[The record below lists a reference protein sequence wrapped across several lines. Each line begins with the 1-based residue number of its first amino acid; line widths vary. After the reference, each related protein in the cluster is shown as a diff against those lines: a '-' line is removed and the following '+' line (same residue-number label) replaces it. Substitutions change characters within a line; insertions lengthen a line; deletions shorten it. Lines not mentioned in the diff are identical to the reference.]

1 MLSTATKY
9 PIPQHREQQRAPTQM
24 IPKTTYVEIA
34 VNVPQVTGLFSYH
47 VPEEFAEVVVPG
59 SLVVVPFGKSLV
71 QGVVLRNLDTPGVTE
86 TRAIEAV
93 IDAQPVLTPLQMQL
107 ARWLSQT
114 TLAPLAACFAP
125 MIPPGLGQQSDTL
138 YHLNPGRITYATL
151 QPMQLRLVRLLEER
165 GDLRGR
171 QIDTAMPRQNWRAAA
186 RTLIGRGTIASRPVL
201 QPPSVRPKTVRTVQ
215 LACSPQEALQRI
227 GSVGRAGS
235 AALERRQAILRFL
248 IEEPWPVEVAW
259 VYARSG
265 GNVADLQKLGEDGL
279 VMLGE
284 SEVWRDPL
292 EQMQI
297 TPGKV
302 PELTE
307 AQQQAWDQL
316 RAGLE
321 RMGEN
326 TSKTQL
332 PPYLLHGIT
341 GSGKTE
347 IYMRAVEETLRMGR
361 QAVILVPEIA
371 LTPQTVRRFLARFP
385 GQVGLI
391 HSRLSPGERYDTWRR
406 ARSGDL
412 PVIVGPRSALFTP
425 LPNPGLIVLD
435 ECHDPAY
442 HQDDVQPNYSAVETA
457 ITYSKLA
464 GCALILGS
472 ATPDVSLYYRAQR
485 EGWEVLKLPMRIIA
499 HREVTA
505 ASTTPQAASGT
516 PFGSSAISPTGTARM
531 EGGLPPIQV
540 VDMRQELKA
549 GNRSIFSRALR
560 EALQQVLSANQQAIL
575 FLNRRGTATY
585 VFCRSCGYSM
595 CCPRCDLPLT
605 LHTDQGGLVCHT
617 CNYRRQVPTKC
628 PQCESPHIRQYGSGT
643 EKVEADVRE
652 MFPGARVLRW
662 DAETTRQK
670 GAHDLLLQAF
680 MNHQADVLVG
690 TQMLAKGLDL
700 PLVTLVGVV
709 LADVGL
715 QLPDY
720 NAGERTF
727 QLLTQV
733 AGRAGRSLLG
743 GRVILQT
750 FQPEHYAIRAAA
762 AHDYTGFY
770 KQELEYRRRLRYP
783 PYAHLARLEI
793 RDANPEKAEAAA
805 KGLAQQ
811 IEQWIEA
818 GSHRGTEMI
827 GPVPCFYGKQNT
839 LYRWQIVLRGPD
851 PAAILRG
858 KTIENW
864 RIEVDPVSLL

>member
-1 MLSTATKY
+1 M
-9 PIPQHREQQRAPTQM
+9 
-24 IPKTTYVEIA
+24 PKTTYVEVA

-47 VPEEFAEVVVPG
+47 VPEDFVEVVAPG
-59 SLVVVPFGKSLV
+59 SLVVAPFGKSLV
-71 QGVVLRNLDTPGVTE
+71 QGVVLRFIDTPGIAE

-93 IDAQPVLTPLQMQL
+93 IDAQPVLTPVQMEL

-114 TLAPLAACFAP
+114 TLAPMAACFAP

-138 YHLNPGRITYATL
+138 YHLNPGRITYANL
-151 QPMQLRLVRLLEER
+151 APPQLRLVRLLEER

-171 QIDTAMPRQNWRAAA
+171 QIDTALPRQNWRAAA
-186 RTLIGRGTIASRPVL
+186 RTLLGRGTIASRPVL

-215 LACSPQEALQRI
+215 LACSPQEALDRI
-227 GSVGRAGS
+227 EKVGKPGSDAQK
-235 AALERRQAILRFL
+235 RRQAILRFL
-248 IEEPWPVEVAW
+248 IKEPWPVEAAW
-259 VYARSG
+259 VYAHSG
-265 GNVADLQKLGEDGL
+265 GGSLQDLQKLEEDGL

-292 EQMQI
+292 EQMQVV
-297 TPGKV
+297 TGSA

-307 AQQQAWDQL
+307 AQQQAWDHL
-316 RAGLE
+316 RLGLE
-321 RMGEN
+321 RMGKES
-326 TSKTQL
+326 TAPL
-332 PPYLLHGIT
+332 PYLLHGIT

-361 QAVILVPEIA
+361 QAMILVPEIA

-406 ARSGDL
+406 ARSGEL

-464 GCALILGS
+464 NCALVLGS
-472 ATPDVSLYYRAQR
+472 ATPDVGLYYRAQR
-485 EGWEVLKLPMRIIA
+485 EGWEVLRLPMRIIA
-499 HREVTA
+499 HREAVEA
-505 ASTTPQAASGT
+505 AAAPQGASGT
-516 PFGSSAISPTGTARM
+516 PFGSSAITSTPAPRK

-549 GNRSIFSRALR
+549 GNRSIFSRSLR
-560 EALQQVLSANQQAIL
+560 EAIGQVLSAKQQAIL

-585 VFCRSCGYSM
+585 VFCRSCGHSLR
-595 CCPRCDLPLT
+595 CPRCDLPLT

-617 CNYRRQVPTKC
+617 CNYRRQQPKTC
-628 PQCESPHIRQYGSGT
+628 PQCESPHIRQYGAGT
-643 EKVEADVRE
+643 EKVEAEVRE

-680 MNHQADVLVG
+680 MNHQADILVG

-733 AGRAGRSLLG
+733 AGRAGRSQLG

-750 FQPEHYAIRAAA
+750 FNPEHYAIRAAA
-762 AHDYTGFY
+762 AHDYPGFY

-811 IEQWIEA
+811 IEKWIEA
-818 GSHRGTEMI
+818 GSHRGTEII

-839 LYRWQIVLRGPD
+839 LYRWQIILRGPD

-864 RIEVDPVSLL
+864 RIEMDPVSLL